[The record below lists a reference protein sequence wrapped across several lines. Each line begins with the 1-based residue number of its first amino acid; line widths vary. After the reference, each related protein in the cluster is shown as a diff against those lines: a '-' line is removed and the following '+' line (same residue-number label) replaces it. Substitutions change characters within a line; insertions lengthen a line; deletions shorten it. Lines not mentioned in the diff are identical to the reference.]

1 MRSRMSYAQQLRVV
15 GQTVETLQLRDFQVT
30 TDRSGYVV
38 EAAPPAETPPEYLTP
53 QDLDRLERAGQAKRK
68 DSSQMPD
75 FYRPSQ
81 VLRALGAYLDI
92 GGLQLLQ
99 LSKHGPGITLEAQTA
114 TGGKQT
120 EERSIA
126 AVYDMSV
133 RMYLKRSSRE

>member
-1 MRSRMSYAQQLRVV
+1 MRNRISYAQQLRVV
-15 GQTVETLQLRDFQVT
+15 GQTVETLELRDFQIT
-30 TDRSGYVV
+30 ADRSGYVV
-38 EAAPPAETPPEYLTP
+38 EATPPDVTPPHHLTP
-53 QDLDRLERAGQAKRK
+53 QDLERLERAGQAKRK
-68 DSSQMPD
+68 DGSQMPD

-114 TGGKQT
+114 SGGRQT